1 MDSILASVKKLLGVP
16 EGCDDFNQDI
26 IIYINSVFMFLSQ
39 MGVGP
44 KTPFSISDESA
55 SWSDFSSDIDTMK
68 AIKSYVPL
76 KVKIMFDPPTSSSA
90 YNALTYIISE
100 HEWRLNALC
109 DNSYIKEE

>member
-1 MDSILASVKKLLGVP
+1 
-16 EGCDDFNQDI
+16 
-26 IIYINSVFMFLSQ
+26 
-39 MGVGP
+39 
-44 KTPFSISDESA
+44 
-55 SWSDFSSDIDTMK
+55 MK

>member
-44 KTPFSISDESA
+44 KLLFRFLTKVHHGPIFPPISTP
-55 SWSDFSSDIDTMK
+55 
-68 AIKSYVPL
+68 
-76 KVKIMFDPPTSSSA
+76 
-90 YNALTYIISE
+90 
-100 HEWRLNALC
+100 
-109 DNSYIKEE
+109 